1 MLAIKQGY
9 DIPEFNYH
17 LLRNSLNKYSK
28 NLAQL
33 NSDEYEKV
41 LQSAY
46 KSFDMESMV
55 LDTDEARSF
64 IVPPEQIETSLDAIA
79 SRYVDEDEFLQ
90 DLEANGLN
98 RQTLSAALYRELT
111 FDGVMQIIGA
121 KAADVTELDI
131 MLFYEMH
138 HDRFEQPETRV
149 ARHILITVNDDFV
162 ENTEVESRKKIT
174 EIANKLGGRTNRFP
188 QFSREYS
195 ECPTAMDGGKLGEIS
210 RGQLYPELDEML
222 FNMAENEISEVV
234 ESEMGFHILYCE
246 QIKPAKRI
254 PYNKVKTRINE
265 ILLERNRRNCQK
277 AWLSGLSDK

>member
-1 MLAIKQGY
+1 MLAMSNMN

-46 KSFDMESMV
+46 KSFEMESMV
-55 LDTDEARSF
+55 LDTEEARSF
-64 IVPPEQIETSLDAIA
+64 IVSPEQIETSLDAIA
-79 SRYVDEDEFLQ
+79 SRYVDEDEFLA
-90 DLEANGLN
+90 DLTANGLD
-98 RQTLSAALYRELT
+98 RETLSAALYRELT
-111 FDGVMQIIGA
+111 FDGVMQIVGA
-121 KAADVTELDI
+121 KSVDVTELDI

-149 ARHILITVNDDFV
+149 ARHILITVNDDFA
-162 ENTEVESRKKIT
+162 ENTEVESRKKIS

-195 ECPTAMDGGKLGEIS
+195 ECPTAMDGGKLGEVS
-210 RGQLYPELDEML
+210 RGQLYPELDEKL

-254 PYNKVKTRINE
+254 PYNKVKSRIKE
-265 ILLERNRRNCQK
+265 ILLDRNRRNCQK
-277 AWLSGLSDK
+277 AWLSSLQS